1 MKKVKSYIYRRK
13 PALIYLVLVG
23 MSFVWACTRTS
34 AGKESLQQKSFRIL
48 GYLFSDDNW
57 QSDLDSVNLAQVT
70 DINLAF
76 VDPDTAGNFKEV
88 PAFSNIVKT
97 LAGKK
102 IRVFFSIGG
111 GDPPSHLESL
121 IKPGK
126 RESFIRQIVLFAE
139 KYGFNGVDVDL
150 ENDLINNDY
159 PGFIAELSAA
169 LKTKGIMMTA
179 ALASWNADKFHDST
193 LKRFDFINIMSYDK
207 TGPWNMSKP
216 GEHSP
221 YQMSVDDFNYF
232 SNTRG
237 IAKEKLLIGLPF
249 YGYGFGGNLPASLSY
264 SRIIQQY
271 PGAENEDSLVISG
284 GKIYY
289 NGIGTIKR
297 KVKFAKDNAAAG
309 VMIWQL
315 LQDSRDDKSLLNAV
329 NQSAN
334 DK

>member
-1 MKKVKSYIYRRK
+1 MKKNTYSNFRHKSVLHIILMFAIGLAWSCSRSGEVKQLHGQN
-13 PALIYLVLVG
+13 A
-23 MSFVWACTRTS
+23 
-34 AGKESLQQKSFRIL
+34 FRVL

-57 QSDLDSVNLAQVT
+57 QDDLDSVNLEQIT
-70 DINLAF
+70 DINFAF
-76 VDPDTAGNFKEV
+76 IDPDTAGNFKEE

-97 LAGKK
+97 LTGKK

-111 GDPPSHLESL
+111 GDPPAHLESL

-150 ENDLINNDY
+150 ENDLINDDY
-159 PGFIAELSAA
+159 PGFVAELSTT
-169 LKTKGIMMTA
+169 LKMKGILMTA

-207 TGPWNMSKP
+207 TGPWNMSRP

-221 YQMSVDDFNYF
+221 YQMAVDDFSYF
-232 SNTRG
+232 SSTRG

-264 SRIIQQY
+264 SKIIQQY
-271 PGAENEDSLVISG
+271 PGAENGDSLVTG
-284 GKIYY
+284 GGRIYY
-289 NGIGTIKR
+289 NGISTIKR

-309 VMIWQL
+309 VIIWQL
-315 LQDSRDDKSLLNAV
+315 LQDSRNDKSLLNAV
-329 NQSAN
+329 YQSAN
-334 DK
+334 EK